1 MSSAPVDILIKTIFH
16 AITES
21 KYWEL
26 SHEILSF
33 FKLST
38 EAQINCLTGQ
48 QLINSGV
55 C

>member
-1 MSSAPVDILIKTIFH
+1 MSSGSVDNLKKTIFQ

-26 SHEILSF
+26 AHEILPF

-38 EAQINCLTGQ
+38 EALNTA
-48 QLINSGV
+48 
-55 C
+55 

>member
-1 MSSAPVDILIKTIFH
+1 MSSASVDNMKKAIFH

-26 SHEILSF
+26 ANEILSF

-38 EAQINCLTGQ
+38 EALNVH
-48 QLINSGV
+48 NAKYDYN
-55 C
+55 

>member
-1 MSSAPVDILIKTIFH
+1 MSTLSVDNLKKTTFH
-16 AITES
+16 TITES

-26 SHEILSF
+26 AHEILSF

-38 EAQINCLTGQ
+38 EALKILNRTTIN
-48 QLINSGV
+48 ISGV